1 MDCASESPCCSKSI
15 HRSSSPDGIC
25 QNGNGSI
32 ASEVRV
38 QFSGSSPRPAV
49 CKPVRVEKYC
59 DDGADEAYL
68 QRMIEWH
75 SSSDALDT
83 ETMQIKQDYLAPVR
97 LWRQLHRYQR
107 SGIRWLLELYKE
119 ALGGILGDEM
129 GLGKTVQI
137 IGFLVAVS
145 MSQHAV
151 PGFKY
156 RGLGPVLVLCPAT
169 LLFHWVRE
177 FHKWWP
183 KFRVAVL
190 HDSGSFQGPREE
202 LIGKMAAKCGVLVTS
217 YGMILKVMDILL
229 RYSWHIVVLD
239 EGHLI
244 RNPDAKWTL
253 LVKRLRTPYRYIVS
267 GSPMQNSLRELWS
280 LMDFVYPGL
289 LGDLTTFL
297 RELGVPITQGG
308 YANATSLQV
317 KTAYRCAQLLRAKI
331 SPCLLRRLKNEVN
344 ADVNLPLKSDHVLF
358 CQLTTEQKNIYR
370 EYVQSE
376 ECLRILD
383 GQIQIFVGLTY
394 LRKLCNHP
402 DLVKRR
408 YNNDCADLS
417 RSYGFW
423 KRSGKMVV
431 LESMLKLWKA
441 QNHRVVLFSQSRKM
455 LTILEKFLQQ
465 QGYRYLRLDG
475 MTAVGQRQDIVRT
488 FNSDA
493 SVFVMLS
500 TTRVGG
506 LGLDMT
512 GADRVILF
520 DPDWNPTTDVQAQ
533 ERAWR
538 IGQTK
543 DVLVFRL
550 IASSTVEEKIYHRQI
565 FKQFLINRVLK
576 NPRQKKFL
584 KGLNVDDLFSFI
596 DTRCNE
602 TQTLFKDADS
612 VKTDMLKRLMNSSA
626 ESSSE
631 TTVKLSE
638 KKIRRL
644 KELAKRLSKS
654 MGNKAKNNDSSNPEK
669 MVDGVRIPFLAKQT
683 LIDKEAGEQSSS
695 PSVRDVSCG
704 DYILSNLLRTT
715 TVDSALSHDQI
726 IDGSVDED
734 DPMDVEAERIAKK
747 AIKNLRRSQRVMR
760 RRFDLSLKNVPV
772 CPPPTL
778 TPNKEKDMFA
788 PNPFCHSGEDRPDES
803 LSGSDLLQIIRK
815 RKMLTQTM
823 KNSSSDD
830 DDDDYNANRNDFVV
844 RPIDKAPNDFEAIP
858 CRYAYLVDQIRL
870 FLEEGGGRATTE
882 SIITRFES
890 EIPQGDTP
898 VFRSMLLNIC
908 TFRRDSEGHGFWF
921 LKSYE
926 QANSGSFA

>member
-1 MDCASESPCCSKSI
+1 MTAETALGVSSPKRSPCK
-15 HRSSSPDGIC
+15 R
-25 QNGNGSI
+25 
-32 ASEVRV
+32 A
-38 QFSGSSPRPAV
+38 
-49 CKPVRVEKYC
+49 RVEKLC
-59 DDGADEAYL
+59 DDGADEEYL
-68 QRMIEWH
+68 Q
-75 SSSDALDT
+75 
-83 ETMQIKQDYLAPVR
+83 
-97 LWRQLHRYQR
+97 YQR
-107 SGIRWLLELYKE
+107 SGVRWLLELYKE

-145 MSQHAV
+145 LSR
-151 PGFKY
+151 FC
-156 RGLGPVLVLCPAT
+156 GLGPVLILCPAT
-169 LLFHWVRE
+169 LLFHWVGE

-202 LIGKMAAKCGVLVTS
+202 LIRKIVANCGVLITS
-217 YGMILKVMDILL
+217 YGMLL
-229 RYSWHIVVLD
+229 RVTDKLLKYNWHIVVLD

-253 LVKRLRTPYRYIVS
+253 LVKKLRTPYRYIVS

-317 KTAYRCAQLLRAKI
+317 KTAYRCAQLLRTKI

-344 ADVNLPLKSDHVLF
+344 GDVNLPLKSDHVLF
-358 CQLTTEQKNIYR
+358 CQLTEEQKAIYR
-370 EYVQSE
+370 EYVQSD

-402 DLVKRR
+402 DLVK
-408 YNNDCADLS
+408 S
-417 RSYGFW
+417 KSYGFW
-423 KRSGKMVV
+423 RRSGKMVV
-431 LESMLKLWKA
+431 LESMLKLWKS
-441 QNHRVVLFSQSRKM
+441 QSHRVALFSQSRQVGFYKVYF
-455 LTILEKFLQQ
+455 LEEQA
-465 QGYRYLRLDG
+465 YTYSRLDG
-475 MTAVGQRQDIVRT
+475 ATAVGQRQDIVRT
-488 FNSDA
+488 FNADRSI
-493 SVFVMLS
+493 FIMLS

-538 IGQTK
+538 IGQTR

-550 IASSTVEEKIYHRQI
+550 ITSSTVEEKIYHRQI

-602 TQTLFKDADS
+602 TQALFRDADS
-612 VKTDMLKRLMNSSA
+612 VKTDVLKRMMNSNGK
-626 ESSSE
+626 
-631 TTVKLSE
+631 TPMTVKLSD

-644 KELAKRLSKS
+644 KEMAKRLSKS
-654 MGNKAKNNDSSNPEK
+654 MTNNKNNNSIISSSSNSNAKK
-669 MVDGVRIPFLAKQT
+669 MVDGVRIPFLDKQT
-683 LIDKEAGEQSSS
+683 LVDKEADDQTCSSKQNDTS
-695 PSVRDVSCG
+695 G
-704 DYILSNLLRTT
+704 DYILQSLLRTT
-715 TVDSALSHDQI
+715 SRSYICLKIYGYEISAIDSALSHDQI
-726 IDGSVDED
+726 IDGAVDED
-734 DPMDVEAERIAKK
+734 DPMDMEANRIAKQ
-747 AIKNLRRSQRVMR
+747 AIKNLKKSQRLMR
-760 RRFDLSLKNVPV
+760 RRFDCTLKNVPV
-772 CPPPTL
+772 CPAPTL
-778 TPNKEKDMFA
+778 TSSKEGDLFA
-788 PNPFCHSGEDRPDES
+788 SNPFCHKGEDHSEKER
-803 LSGSDLLQIIRK
+803 LSGSDILQLIRK
-815 RKMLTQTM
+815 RKMLTETT
-823 KNSSSDD
+823 KSSSSDD
-830 DDDDYNANRNDFVV
+830 DDEPNEQNSSAVI
-844 RPIDKAPNDFEAIP
+844 RPLDRAPNDFQLIP
-858 CRYAYLVDQIRL
+858 CRYAYLVDQLRL
-870 FLEEGGGRATTE
+870 FLERSGGEATTD
-882 SIITRFES
+882 SIIARFES
-890 EIPQGDTP
+890 QIPQGDTA

-908 TFRRDSEGHGFWF
+908 TFRRDSTGNGFWL
-921 LKSYE
+921 LKSHL
-926 QANSGSFA
+926 SDK